1 MKLLA
6 FDLEISRPFVDGEW
20 RGKDLGIS
28 CIGLASFDGEEHDCW
43 TVTDDAARHGDHAMK
58 PIGIDTI
65 LITFESYVKRG
76 YKLLSWNGLGFDFPM
91 LYEYAEGQ
99 KELCKALALAHYD
112 LAFQMF
118 TAKGY
123 MIGLDTAARSMGLS
137 GKLVG
142 MSGKLAPMMWSGTDD
157 TELAESLEA
166 QTDLVPGSVKAQETV
181 LKYVQQDAVT
191 TLEVIEEVSQRGG
204 VVWTSRS
211 GRRNVWR
218 LPIDDGSCNLR
229 NVAWCLQEPEPDTS
243 WMSEPRTRDEYA
255 GWLTSAGI
263 GPAQ

>member
-6 FDLEISRPFVDGEW
+6 FDLEISRPFVNDEW

-28 CIGLASFDGEEHDCW
+28 CIGLASFDGDKHGCW
-43 TVTDDAARHGDHAMK
+43 TITDDAARHGDRAMK
-58 PIGIDTI
+58 PEGLGLFVQT
-65 LITFESYVKRG
+65 LARYQTEG
-76 YKLLSWNGLGFDFPM
+76 YEILSWNGLGFGFPM
-91 LYEYAEGQ
+91 LYEYVEQ
-99 KELCKALALAHYD
+99 RDLCKKVALAHYD

-118 TAKGY
+118 TAKGF
-123 MIGLDTAARSMGLS
+123 MIGLDTAAKGMGLS

-157 TELAESLEA
+157 AELAESLEA

-191 TLEVIEEVSQRGG
+191 TLEVIEKANQQKRVS
-204 VVWTSRS
+204 WISRS
-211 GRRNVWR
+211 GRRNTWL
-218 LPIDDGSCNLR
+218 LPVSDPACGLR

-243 WMSEPRTRDEYA
+243 WMSEPRSRSDYA
-255 GWLTSAGI
+255 GWLE
-263 GPAQ
+263 